1 MNDTPIN
8 RNGHTT
14 AEAMPQQDLLA
25 TEAAR
30 SLVSNSQLS
39 RVIAV
44 SLLAPA
50 QRELDE
56 AIAYYEMQV
65 YSASRE

>member
-1 MNDTPIN
+1 
-8 RNGHTT
+8 
-14 AEAMPQQDLLA
+14 MPQQDLLA